1 MTTETDSNP
10 PTSGLD
16 GWMQRLFSI
25 PPVEAQRALLSFG
38 YFFAVLCAYY
48 IVRPIRET
56 MGITLNDGRK
66 GSLEWMF
73 TLVFLVMLL
82 AVPAMGYVVARF
94 PRRRIVP
101 IIYGFFIFNL
111 LVFWTM
117 LGQATS
123 NKWIAGAFFVWVS
136 VFNLFAISLF
146 WSVMSDTWES
156 AQAKRLYGF
165 ISAGGSVG
173 GLVGSSIAQGLVTT
187 VGTPALLW
195 FSAAALGLALA
206 CYSGLS
212 RLHAANAAT
221 AAPAEDLSFA
231 TLVSGA
237 TRVWHNPLLF
247 RIAMVIL
254 LANLV
259 STFFYFE
266 QARIV
271 GDAIKDRD
279 LQTQLFARMNWV
291 QNAATIATEFF
302 ATNRLIAALGLGLSV
317 AMVGILAVIGLCG
330 IAVWPALWLIVSLIV
345 FERVVAFALS
355 NPAKRVLY
363 TDIPPED
370 KYKSQNFID
379 TVVFRGGDAAAGW
392 VVGGLGKGLGIASH
406 WLALLMV
413 PAAIAW
419 AALAWKLGR
428 DHDARHADGAHA
440 NDKSR

>member
-1 MTTETDSNP
+1 MVN
-10 PTSGLD
+10 TSSGAPLQGLHK
-16 GWMQRLFSI
+16 RLDTLFGI
-25 PPVEAQRALLSFG
+25 PSAEAQRALLSFG

-56 MGITLNDGRK
+56 MGLTLNDGQK

-73 TLVFLVMLL
+73 TIVFLVMLL

-101 IIYGFFIFNL
+101 IIYGFFIANL
-111 LVFWTM
+111 VVFWM
-117 LGQATS
+117 VLGQANA

-146 WSVMSDTWES
+146 WSVMSDTWDS
-156 AQAKRLYGF
+156 AAAKRLYGF
-165 ISAGGSVG
+165 ISAGGSIG
-173 GLVGSSIAQGLVTT
+173 GLVGSSLAQGLVTT
-187 VGTPALLW
+187 IGTPALLW
-195 FSAAALGLALA
+195 FSAAALGIALA
-206 CYSGLS
+206 CYAGLAK
-212 RLHAANAAT
+212 LAHGNDV
-221 AAPAEDLSFA
+221 PAYDPGADLSFA

-247 RIAMVIL
+247 RIALVIL
-254 LANLV
+254 LANVV

-302 ATNRLIAALGLGLSV
+302 ATNRLIAGLGLGLSV
-317 AMVGILAVIGLCG
+317 SMVGMLAVFGLFG
-330 IAVWPALWLIVSLIV
+330 VAMWPALWLIVTLVVI
-345 FERVVAFALS
+345 ERIVAFALS

-363 TDIPPED
+363 TDIAPDD

-392 VVGGLGKGLGIASH
+392 LVGGLGKGLGMGSH
-406 WLALLMV
+406 WLAMLMV
-413 PAAIAW
+413 PAAVAW
-419 AALAWKLGR
+419 AVLAYRLGR
-428 DHDARHADGAHA
+428 EHDERHVGDNSAGH
-440 NDKSR
+440 